1 MNPGDLDEAAP
12 GLRRATLG
20 ARLSE
25 LQGFPHPSARR
36 EQLPTPP
43 ELAIRLLT
51 EAERRGD
58 LRGRSVADLGAGPG
72 ILAIGAALSGARPV
86 HAVEIDPKV
95 VDVLRKNAA
104 ASEVQL
110 EVTEGSVDQFEQS
123 VDCVF
128 MNAPFGAQLRHADR
142 PFWAAAF
149 RVARRR
155 IYAFALSDSRTF
167 IARLTVD
174 SGGGIDETISVHWP
188 LAASLP
194 HHRKPRVELEVDLWI
209 VTPKPNTP

>member
-1 MNPGDLDEAAP
+1 M
-12 GLRRATLG
+12 G
-20 ARLSE
+20 AQLHE

-36 EQLPTPP
+36 EQLSTPS

-51 EAERRGD
+51 EADRRGD

-86 HAVEIDPKV
+86 HAVEIDPEV
-95 VDVLRKNAA
+95 VDVLRQNAA
-104 ASEVQL
+104 ATDVEL
-110 EVTEGSVDQFEQS
+110 EVMEGSVELFDEPVDS
-123 VDCVF
+123 VL
-128 MNAPFGAQLRHADR
+128 MNAPFGAQFRHADR
-142 PFWAAAF
+142 PFWATAF

-174 SGGGIDETISVHWP
+174 SGGGIDETIPVHWP
-188 LAASLP
+188 LPATLP
-194 HHRKPRVELEVDLWI
+194 HHRKARVELEVDLWI